1 MSVPSDGAP
10 GRNRTADASLRTA
23 ALYPLSYGGVGRIVP
38 RCTIP
43 IVVPPLPNLVLYTRP
58 GCQLCDEARESIQSV
73 LEDRAARG
81 LPVPAVIERDI
92 AAEAELERALGDL
105 IPVIELGDRRL
116 QLVVSA
122 NRIRRLLADALD
134 GPARLA

>member
-1 MSVPSDGAP
+1 MLAVA
-10 GRNRTADASLRTA
+10 
-23 ALYPLSYGGVGRIVP
+23 
-38 RCTIP
+38 
-43 IVVPPLPNLVLYTRP
+43 PPLPELVLYTRP
-58 GCQLCDEARESIQSV
+58 GCELCDSSRDSIQSV

-92 AAEAELERALGDL
+92 EADWELERALGDL

-122 NRIRRLLADALD
+122 GRIRRLLADVLD
-134 GPARLA
+134 GTARLA